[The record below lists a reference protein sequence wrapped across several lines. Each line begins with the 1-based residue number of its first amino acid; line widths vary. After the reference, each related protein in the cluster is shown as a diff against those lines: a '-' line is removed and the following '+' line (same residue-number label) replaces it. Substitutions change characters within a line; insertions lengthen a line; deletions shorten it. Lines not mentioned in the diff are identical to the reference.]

1 MSKLIKNYLIINGKK
16 CIDDDDKDRI
26 YLQNEVKD
34 LTYKLELYLSGV
46 NPNSIFTED
55 TVDVI
60 QEIEMRETDNDWCV
74 IQDNNP

>member
-1 MSKLIKNYLIINGKK
+1 MSKLIKNHLIINGKK
-16 CIDDDDKDRI
+16 CIDDDKDRI

-34 LTYKLELYLSGV
+34 LTNKLELYLSGV

-55 TVDVI
+55 TMDVI
-60 QEIEMRETDNDWCV
+60 QEIEMRETDTDWCV